1 MTSSGN
7 EAKNLEKSEKSQ
19 NLEIEIPRKI
29 CGNLVHLVEL
39 KIIGKIFRTWPK
51 MNSLS
56 VTSGGGQGKTTTLG
70 QTEAKME
77 AMDNTLDSL
86 TASVTQMENACV
98 KLQTGIVKLMGV
110 KGRLF

>member
-7 EAKNLEKSEKSQ
+7 EAKNLA
-19 NLEIEIPRKI
+19 
-29 CGNLVHLVEL
+29 HLVERYV
-39 KIIGKIFRTWPK
+39 FRTWPK

>member
-1 MTSSGN
+1 MRI
-7 EAKNLEKSEKSQ
+7 SQ
-19 NLEIEIPRKI
+19 NPRKI
-29 CGNLVHLVEL
+29 RGNLAHLVEPVEL
-39 KIIGKIFRTWPK
+39 KIIGKISRISRTWPK

-56 VTSGGGQGKTTTLG
+56 VTTGGGQGKTTTLG

-98 KLQTGIVKLMGV
+98 KLQTSIVKLMGV

>member
-1 MTSSGN
+1 
-7 EAKNLEKSEKSQ
+7 
-19 NLEIEIPRKI
+19 
-29 CGNLVHLVEL
+29 
-39 KIIGKIFRTWPK
+39 

-86 TASVTQMENACV
+86 TASVTQMENDGV
-98 KLQTGIVKLMGV
+98 KLQTSIVKLMGV
-110 KGRLF
+110 KGRLFWRMAQTQGILNSKFFFTILFPNTKFRKF